1 MGLCTSIANFR
12 MLNQRLEEL
21 GCVRFASLGFS
32 EQGAFFDGD
41 PGGSGPAVAL
51 IPAPILCTSSMAVD
65 TDEHQDAHERI
76 GRAVIELE
84 ML

>member
-1 MGLCTSIANFR
+1 MPMGLCTSIANFR

-51 IPAPILCTSSMAVD
+51 IPAPI
-65 TDEHQDAHERI
+65 
-76 GRAVIELE
+76 
-84 ML
+84 